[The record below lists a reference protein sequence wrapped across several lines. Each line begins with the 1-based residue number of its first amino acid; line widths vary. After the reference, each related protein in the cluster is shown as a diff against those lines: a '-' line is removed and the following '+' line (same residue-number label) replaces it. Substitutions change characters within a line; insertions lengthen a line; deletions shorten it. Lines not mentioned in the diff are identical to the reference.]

1 MPAGTIGDALGTSVE
16 FMTLDQIRGTH
27 GESGLTGQAQSRNMK
42 GIVS

>member
-16 FMTLDQIRGTH
+16 FMTLDQIRRTH
-27 GESGLTGQAQSRNMK
+27 GESGLTGYTQSRTMK